1 MEKFVHVAQE
11 IASRQTSVNVCA
23 STFNRIDFAP
33 GSLNLDYGGG
43 KFETGTQTLA
53 AKGVQNVVYDPF
65 NRSAGHNL
73 AVRLK
78 VARVGGADSAT
89 VNNVL
94 NVIAEEDAL
103 KDVVAQAANG
113 LKAGGLAYF
122 LIHEGDG
129 SGVGKATSKGW
140 QRNERAEAYREAISA
155 FFGQLHRK
163 GRVFIASEPIHTARS
178 LFNLSGVE
186 HDILAEAK
194 KAGVPMPSAKSGG
207 VGKLIGGCLYL
218 HRSAWD
224 ALPAEPLAK
233 ALAILPAGF
242 DPAVAK
248 WDERAGSMSFMES
261 SGFDAEHEPAIQ
273 RSVKI
278 SADGAVGSVR
288 AERSDPQIYHH
299 KWNFVRPSHQGFDYF
314 ESALRS
320 ISWAS
325 SLCDRAVIGSRSR
338 WEADVVWPELGG
350 LGAFGPDP
358 RAGAATSKIGP
369 R

>member
-23 STFNRIDFAP
+23 STFNRIDFDP

-53 AKGVQNVVYDPF
+53 AKGVENLVYDPF
-65 NRSAGHNL
+65 NRGAGHNL
-73 AVRLK
+73 TVRLK
-78 VARVGGADSAT
+78 VARAGGADSAT

-103 KDVVAQAANG
+103 RDVVAQAANG

-155 FFGQLHRK
+155 SFAQIHRK
-163 GRVFIASEPIHTARS
+163 GRVFVASEPIQTARS
-178 LFNLSGVE
+178 LFSLLGVE

-194 KAGVPMPSAKSGG
+194 KAGVPMPSAKYGG
-207 VGKLIGGCLYL
+207 VGKMIGGCLYL

-224 ALPAEPLAK
+224 AFPAERLEK
-233 ALAILPAGF
+233 ALARLPTGF
-242 DPAVAK
+242 NPVVAK

-261 SGFDAEHEPAIQ
+261 SGFDAEPEPAIQ
-273 RSVKI
+273 RSVKVL
-278 SADGAVGSVR
+278 ADGSVGSVR
-288 AERSDPQIYHH
+288 AERFDPQIYHH
-299 KWNFVRPSHQGFDYF
+299 KWSFVRPSHQGFDYF

-320 ISWAS
+320 ISWAGS
-325 SLCDRAVIGSRSR
+325 ACDRAVIGSRSR

-350 LGAFGPDP
+350 VGAFGPDP
-358 RAGAATSKIGP
+358 RASPSSSKIGP
-369 R
+369 K